1 MCIPSACPTK
11 QVIYIK
17 DFVAE
22 SSKPVQG
29 NFLLCG
35 GGRGV
40 AGCRSEVFQGEGEV
54 NLML

>member
-1 MCIPSACPTK
+1 MYIPSACPTK
-11 QVIYIK
+11 RVIHIK

-22 SSKPVQG
+22 PSKPLQG

-35 GGRGV
+35 GGGGV
-40 AGCRSEVFQGEGEV
+40 AGCRREEFQGEGEV